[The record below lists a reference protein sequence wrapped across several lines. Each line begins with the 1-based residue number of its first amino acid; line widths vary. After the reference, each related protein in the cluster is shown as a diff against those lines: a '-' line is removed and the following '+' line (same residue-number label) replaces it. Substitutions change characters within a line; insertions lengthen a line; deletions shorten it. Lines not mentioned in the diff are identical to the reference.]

1 MINKIVG
8 VVDMNKQTK
17 ERLGE
22 IRVVLKKYG
31 FDKILGQTAKS
42 KLQRKED
49 DADELPIHLD
59 DDVPVKLRLMLQE
72 LGTTF
77 IKLGQLLSTR
87 PDIVG
92 ERFADELANLQDDN
106 PAITYD
112 QIKAIVEREL
122 NGNIDELFEEFN
134 HEHLATASIGQV
146 HEAKLPTGER
156 VAVKIQK
163 EGITD
168 KIDLDIRIMKYI
180 ADRADRW
187 NKNLRKINLPG
198 IMEEFDRSI
207 HKEIDYN
214 NEFMNMQRIESNFE
228 NDPYVHI
235 PITYPRYCSSKVLT
249 MEFIEGTKL
258 NDVYACED
266 DSFDKKLLAKTVLDS
281 YLQQLFIDGFFHG
294 DPHPGNL
301 LILEDNVVCYLDLG
315 MMGFFDEEFKR
326 NLSEVMILFV
336 DQDVDGLINQLMYM
350 DILDYD
356 IDTKSL
362 RRDLNDLFGRYFG
375 VQLNR
380 FDGVLEAL
388 LSLMQEYGV
397 ILPNEVVT
405 MARGLSLIESV
416 AHNLDPEIDVFASVK
431 PVAVQ
436 IAKQRISPKQF
447 IKGKK
452 SNVILYEHM
461 FRSLPKLLTRT
472 VNKIENEELQF
483 KFEVDITDK
492 VSIVALISALIIGS
506 SVVSFGP
513 RIFDMPIISLIG
525 YIIVI
530 ILSIV
535 GIKKFILN

>member
-1 MINKIVG
+1 M
-8 VVDMNKQTK
+8 DKQTK

-22 IRVVLKKYG
+22 IREALKKYG

-42 KLQRKED
+42 KLHRKED
-49 DADELPIHLD
+49 DEELNLLLTD
-59 DDVPVKLRLMLQE
+59 DIPLKLRLMLQE

-87 PDIVG
+87 PDVVG
-92 ERFADELANLQDDN
+92 ENIAAELENLQDDN
-106 PAITYD
+106 PAISYEQVKT
-112 QIKAIVEREL
+112 IVEREL
-122 NGNIDELFEEFN
+122 NGNIEDLFDDFH

-168 KIDLDIRIMKYI
+168 KIDLDLRIMKYV
-180 ADRADRW
+180 ANRADKW
-187 NKNLRKINLPG
+187 NADLRKLNLPG

-214 NEFMNMQRIESNFE
+214 NEFMNMQRIEMNFVE
-228 NDPYVHI
+228 NPEIHI
-235 PITYPRYCSSKVLT
+235 PETYAKYCTSKVLT
-249 MEFIEGTKL
+249 MEFIDGTKL
-258 NDVYACED
+258 NDVYASTGDE
-266 DSFDKKLLAKTVLDS
+266 FDKKLLAKNVLDS

-294 DPHPGNL
+294 DPHPGNIM
-301 LILEDNVVCYLDLG
+301 ILENNVVCYLDLG
-315 MMGFFDEEFKR
+315 MMGFFDEKFKR
-326 NLSEVMILFV
+326 DLSEVMLLFV

-356 IDTKSL
+356 IDTTTL
-362 RRDLNDLFGRYFG
+362 RRDMNDLFGRYFG

-388 LSLMQEYGV
+388 LGLMQEYGV

-405 MARGLSLIESV
+405 MARGLSMIEAI
-416 AHNLDPEIDVFASVK
+416 AHNLDPEIDVFASIK
-431 PVAVQ
+431 PVAKQ
-436 IAKQRISPKQF
+436 IAKQRANPKEF
-447 IKGKK
+447 LKGKK
-452 SNVILYEHM
+452 SNMILYGHM
-461 FRSLPKLLTRT
+461 IQALPKLMTRT
-472 VNKIENEELQF
+472 IHKIENEELQF

-492 VSIVALISALIIGS
+492 VSIIALVSALIIGS

-513 RIFDMPIISLIG
+513 RLFDMPVISIIG
-525 YIIVI
+525 YILAI
-530 ILSIV
+530 ILSII
-535 GIKKFILN
+535 GLRKFVLK

>member
-1 MINKIVG
+1 MDKE
-8 VVDMNKQTK
+8 TK
-17 ERLGE
+17 ERLKE
-22 IRVVLKKYG
+22 IRAVMKKYG
-31 FDKILGQTAKS
+31 NDKILGQTAKS
-42 KLQRKED
+42 KIIKKD
-49 DADELPIHLD
+49 DDDQNLILD
-59 DDVPVKLRLMLQE
+59 DEIPLKLRLMLQE

-87 PDIVG
+87 PDVVG
-92 ERFADELANLQDDN
+92 EKIADELANLQDDN

-112 QIKAIVEREL
+112 EVKAIVEREL
-122 NGNIDELFEEFN
+122 NGKIEDLFEDFK
-134 HEHLATASIGQV
+134 HEELATASIGQV
-146 HEAKLPTGER
+146 HEAKLITGER

-168 KIDLDIRIMKYI
+168 KIDLDIRIMKYV
-180 ADRADRW
+180 ANRADKL
-187 NKNLRKINLPG
+187 NSDLRKINLPG

-214 NEFMNMQRIESNFE
+214 NEFMNMQRIEMNFID
-228 NDPYVHI
+228 NPDVHI
-235 PITYPRYCSSKVLT
+235 PATYGKYCTSKVLT
-249 MEFIEGTKL
+249 MEFIDGTKL
-258 NDVYACED
+258 NDVYASTGDE
-266 DSFDKKLLAKTVLDS
+266 FDKKLLAKTVLDS

-301 LILEDNVVCYLDLG
+301 MILEDNVVCYLDLG
-315 MMGFFDEEFKR
+315 MMGFFDEKFKR
-326 NLSEVMILFV
+326 DLSEVMLLFV

-356 IDTKSL
+356 IDTSSL

-388 LSLMQEYGV
+388 LNLMQEYGV

-405 MARGLSLIESV
+405 MARGLSMVEAI

-431 PVAVQ
+431 PVASQ
-436 IAKQRISPKQF
+436 IAKQRVNPKQF
-447 IKGKK
+447 FKGKK
-452 SNVILYEHM
+452 SNIILYEHM
-461 FRSLPKLLTRT
+461 LQALPKLLTRT
-472 VNKIENEELQF
+472 IHKIDNEELQF

-492 VSIVALISALIIGS
+492 VSIIALVSALIIGS

-513 RIFDMPIISLIG
+513 RVFDMPLISLIG
-525 YIIVI
+525 YLIAIV
-530 ILSIV
+530 LSII
-535 GIKKFILN
+535 GLKKFVLK

>member
-1 MINKIVG
+1 MDKE
-8 VVDMNKQTK
+8 TK
-17 ERLGE
+17 ERLKE
-22 IRVVLKKYG
+22 IRAVMKKYG

-42 KLQRKED
+42 KIIKKD
-49 DADELPIHLD
+49 DDDQDLLLD
-59 DDVPVKLRLMLQE
+59 DEIPLKLRLMLQE

-87 PDIVG
+87 PDVVG
-92 ERFADELANLQDDN
+92 EKIADELANLQDDN

-112 QIKAIVEREL
+112 EVKAIVEREL
-122 NGNIDELFEEFN
+122 NGKIEDLFEDFK
-134 HEHLATASIGQV
+134 HEELATASIGQV
-146 HEAKLPTGER
+146 HEAKLITGER

-168 KIDLDIRIMKYI
+168 KIDLDIRIMKYV
-180 ADRADRW
+180 ANRADKL
-187 NKNLRKINLPG
+187 NSDLRKINLPG

-214 NEFMNMQRIESNFE
+214 NEFMNMQRIEMNFID
-228 NDPYVHI
+228 NPDVHI
-235 PITYPRYCSSKVLT
+235 PATYGKYCTSKVLT
-249 MEFIEGTKL
+249 MEFIDGTKL
-258 NDVYACED
+258 NDVYASTGDE
-266 DSFDKKLLAKTVLDS
+266 FDKKLLAKTVLDS

-294 DPHPGNL
+294 DPHPGNMM
-301 LILEDNVVCYLDLG
+301 ILEDNVVCYLDLG
-315 MMGFFDEEFKR
+315 MMGFFDEKFKR
-326 NLSEVMILFV
+326 DLSEVMLLFV

-356 IDTKSL
+356 IDTSSL

-388 LSLMQEYGV
+388 LNLMQEYGV

-405 MARGLSLIESV
+405 MARGLSMVEAI

-431 PVAVQ
+431 PVASQ
-436 IAKQRISPKQF
+436 IAKQRVNPKQF
-447 IKGKK
+447 FKGKK
-452 SNVILYEHM
+452 SNIILYEHM
-461 FRSLPKLLTRT
+461 LQALPKLLTRT
-472 VNKIENEELQF
+472 IHKIDNEELQF

-492 VSIVALISALIIGS
+492 VSIIALVSALIIGS

-513 RIFDMPIISLIG
+513 RVFDMPLISLIG
-525 YIIVI
+525 YLIAIV
-530 ILSIV
+530 LSII
-535 GIKKFILN
+535 GLKKFVLK